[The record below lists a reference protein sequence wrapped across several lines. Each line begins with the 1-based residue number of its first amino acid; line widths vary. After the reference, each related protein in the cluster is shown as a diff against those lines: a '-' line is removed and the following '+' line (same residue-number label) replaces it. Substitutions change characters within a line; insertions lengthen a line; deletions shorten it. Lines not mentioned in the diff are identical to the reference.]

1 MAVDERIRDEV
12 LTVYTAY
19 LTAFRANDVAAID
32 RLIQYPLAYI
42 GDGKATLVDTYPV
55 QPTDLLPKGW
65 HDTKDYSYEVVFASA
80 DKAHLILRQGHA
92 CGQTA
97 RL

>member
-12 LTVYTAY
+12 LAVYTAY

-42 GDGKATLVDTYPV
+42 GEGKATLEI
-55 QPTDLLPKGW
+55 GR
-65 HDTKDYSYEVVFASA
+65 
-80 DKAHLILRQGHA
+80 AHV
-92 CGQTA
+92 
-97 RL
+97 

>member
-12 LTVYTAY
+12 LTAYTAY

-32 RLIQYPLAYI
+32 RLIQYPLAY
-42 GDGKATLVDTYPV
+42 TYPV
-55 QPTDLLPKGW
+55 QPTDLLANGW
-65 HDTKDYSYEVVFASA
+65 HDTNDYSYEGVFASA